1 MAYHMILHREVESN
15 KIIDTSFTTHSAIV
29 EVRRETGLWSLVGYI
44 RLQSSQLREGN
55 LRQSQVV

>member
-15 KIIDTSFTTHSAIV
+15 KIRYSFTTHSAIV